1 MRSLR
6 PWWLAHASLLFH
18 VLDHWTEGLECAKP
32 IARAPILLE
41 RTIMFEAGAYISY
54 NLSLSTDWGT
64 RRMVGAKDK
73 SKLGYRIF
81 LAIVVLVLGGSMLMY
96 LVPQS
101 PVGSEI
107 STDTLA
113 KIGDESV
120 SVQDVR
126 QQLNQIEQRNPN
138 MKPLESLYAQ
148 QILKQLV
155 FEKEIEYEAKR
166 LGIAV
171 SDQERAD
178 RIRQYVPTAFIGG
191 TFVGMDRYSTEVQ
204 ARFQLTVPVFE
215 ELIRQGL
222 LEEKFRKLVTDG
234 ISVGPAELQDEFRY
248 KNEKLKLDY
257 ALIKPEDLEGK
268 ISPDEAQIRSAY
280 EKNKSKYQVPERR
293 VVRYA
298 VVDINQIRQNLQVSD
313 DMLKQQYMAN
323 MQQYQVPNRVH
334 VQHILFM
341 TVGKTTDAEVE
352 EVKKKAEDV
361 LKQVKKGGKFEDLA
375 KKYSEDPGSKD
386 KGGDLNWITERQ
398 TVPEFEKT
406 AFSLSPGQVS
416 DLVKTQYGF
425 HIIKVLEKETAHTKP
440 FEEVKDSLR
449 APLLLSQA
457 DKLASD
463 TADKLSAAI
472 RQSNKIP
479 LDDLAKQYHLTVNET
494 RAISATDPLLELANS
509 QEAKDAIFRLRPG
522 ELSLPVRTDR
532 GYVVLSVKSSQPAHA
547 GSLDEVRDR
556 VITDLKREK
565 STDLA
570 KAKGDELIKRVKAGE
585 KFDATARALG
595 LEPKTSDSIAR
606 DGSIPGAASGKQLGA
621 AFNLKTGDVG
631 APLSLG
637 QNWMVYRVAEKT
649 EANLADFDK
658 QKKPLT
664 EELLQSKRNLAFE
677 AFRTALD
684 NRLKVE
690 GKLKLMPEK
699 LKSFGTFG

>member
-1 MRSLR
+1 
-6 PWWLAHASLLFH
+6 
-18 VLDHWTEGLECAKP
+18 
-32 IARAPILLE
+32 
-41 RTIMFEAGAYISY
+41 
-54 NLSLSTDWGT
+54 
-64 RRMVGAKDK
+64 MVDAKDK
-73 SKLGYRIF
+73 SKLGYRILLGGF
-81 LAIVVLVLGGSMLMY
+81 VLLLGGSMLLY

-101 PVGSEI
+101 PVSGEI
-107 STDTLA
+107 SSDTLA

-155 FEKEIEYEAKR
+155 SEKELEYEAKR

-178 RIRQYVPTAFIGG
+178 RIRQYVPTAFNGG
-191 TFVGMDRYSTEVQ
+191 KFVGMDRYSTEVQ

-248 KNEKLKLDY
+248 KNEKVKLDY
-257 ALIKPEDLEGK
+257 ALIKPEDLEAK
-268 ISPDEAQIRSAY
+268 ILPDEAEVHAAY

-298 VVDINQIRQNLQVSD
+298 LVDVHQMRQSLQVSD
-313 DMLKQQYMAN
+313 DMLKQQYQAN
-323 MQQYQVPNRVH
+323 IQQYQVPNRVH

-386 KGGDLNWITERQ
+386 KGGDLSWITQGQ

-472 RQSNKIP
+472 RQSNKIS
-479 LDDLAKQYHLTVNET
+479 LDDLGKQYHLTVNET
-494 RAISATDPLLELANS
+494 RPISATDPLLELANS
-509 QEAKDAIFRLRPG
+509 QEAKDAIFRLRPE

-532 GYVVLSVKSSQPAHA
+532 GYVVLSVKSILPAHQ
-547 GSLDEVRDR
+547 GSLEEVRDR
-556 VITDLKREK
+556 VINDLKREK

-570 KAKGDELIKRVKAGE
+570 KAKADELIKRVKAGE
-585 KFDATARALG
+585 KFDTAARSLG
-595 LEPKTSDSIAR
+595 LEPKTSDLIAR
-606 DGSIPGAASGKQLGA
+606 DGSIPGAASGKQVSA
-621 AFNLKTGDVG
+621 AFNLKSGDVA
-631 APLSLG
+631 APLNLG
-637 QNWMVYRVAEKT
+637 QNWLVYRVAEKT
-649 EANLADFDK
+649 EANPADFDK
-658 QKKPLT
+658 QKKQLT
-664 EELLQSKRNLAFE
+664 EELLQSKRKLAFE
-677 AFRTALD
+677 AFQTALE
-684 NRLKVE
+684 NRLKLE

-699 LKSFGTFG
+699 LKSFGSFG